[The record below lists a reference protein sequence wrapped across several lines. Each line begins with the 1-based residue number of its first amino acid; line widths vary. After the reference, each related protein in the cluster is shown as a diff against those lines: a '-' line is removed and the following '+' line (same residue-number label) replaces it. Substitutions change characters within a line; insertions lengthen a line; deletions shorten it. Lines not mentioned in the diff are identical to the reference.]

1 MENLILEP
9 VHNQKVSPPS
19 FITSS
24 SEETSSDNAF
34 IKANTVE
41 CSLQEIKDRHLIPVF
56 VKDNERAISIAEFIE
71 SAQETVSHVFSEHMI
86 YRPSI
91 RLSHPIKNRVP
102 EAKDKPA
109 SQLEEWEKTLYYER
123 AAFVIEIPG
132 IQSEIDGNI
141 LTLSVGGVKSYSLDN
156 LNSKKGVDEHFKIFI
171 GFQNKVCCNMCVW
184 TDGYMNNIAV
194 KNVGQLK
201 VLMQTL
207 FQSYNSNH
215 HLHHLQKL
223 SEFELTDHQFAL
235 LMGRCR
241 LYQHLPSVTKNT
253 IPPLLFGE
261 TQLSA
266 IAKDYY
272 RDESF
277 CRNDEGNISLWKLY
291 NLFTGSNKSSY
302 IESFLERGVNAYH
315 FAEQLRRAL
324 ENKAYSWFLN

>member
-1 MENLILEP
+1 MENLILQP
-9 VHNQKVSPPS
+9 VNNQRVLLPAIISSP
-19 FITSS
+19 
-24 SEETSSDNAF
+24 SEETSSDNSF

-41 CSLQEIKDRHLIPVF
+41 CSLQEIKDHHLIPVF

-71 SAQETVSHVFSEHMI
+71 AAQETVLNVFSEQTI
-86 YRPSI
+86 YHPSI

-109 SQLEEWEKTLYYER
+109 NQLEEWEKTLYYER

-132 IQSEIDGNI
+132 IQSVVDGNT
-141 LTLSVGGVKSYSLDN
+141 LTLTVGGVKSYSMDN
-156 LNSKKGVDEHFKIFI
+156 LNGKKGVDEHFKIFI

-184 TDGYMNNIAV
+184 TDGYMNNISV

-201 VLMQTL
+201 VLMHTL

-215 HLHHLQKL
+215 HLYHLQKL
-223 SEFELTDHQFAL
+223 SEYHLTDHQFAL

-241 LYQHLPSVTKNT
+241 LYQHLPPSIKNT

-277 CRNDEGNISLWKLY
+277 CRNAEGDINLWKLY

-302 IESFLERGVNAYH
+302 IENFLERGVNAYQ

-324 ENKAYSWFLN
+324 ENKADSWFLN

>member
-1 MENLILEP
+1 M
-9 VHNQKVSPPS
+9 
-19 FITSS
+19 
-24 SEETSSDNAF
+24 
-34 IKANTVE
+34 
-41 CSLQEIKDRHLIPVF
+41 QEIKDQHLIPVF

-71 SAQETVSHVFSEHMI
+71 AAQETVLSVFSEQTI
-86 YRPSI
+86 YHPSI

-109 SQLEEWEKTLYYER
+109 NQLEEWEKTLYYER
-123 AAFVIEIPG
+123 AAFVIKIPG
-132 IQSEIDGNI
+132 IQSVVDGNI
-141 LTLSVGGVKSYSLDN
+141 LTLSVGGVKSYSMDN
-156 LNSKKGVDEHFKIFI
+156 LNGKKGVDEHFKIFI

-184 TDGYMNNIAV
+184 TDGYMNNIAI

-201 VLMQTL
+201 VMMQTL

-215 HLHHLQKL
+215 HLYHLQKL
-223 SEFELTDHQFAL
+223 SEFQLTDHQFAL

-241 LYQHLPSVTKNT
+241 LYQHLPPAIKNT

-266 IAKDYY
+266 VAKDYY

-277 CRNDEGNISLWKLY
+277 CRNKAGNINLWKLY

-302 IESFLERGVNAYH
+302 IENFLERGVNAYH

-324 ENKAYSWFLN
+324 ENKADSWFLN